1 MIMIYMI
8 MIYEVSEIAVAIY
21 IPWNKKK
28 FGLVVLTEYSN
39 CCLHC
44 NFIKHEQILEKK
56 EW

>member
-1 MIMIYMI
+1 MIVIYMI
-8 MIYEVSEIAVAIY
+8 MIYEVSELVVAIY
-21 IPWNKKK
+21 IPWTKKS
-28 FGLVVLTEYSN
+28 FVPVVLTEYNN

>member
-8 MIYEVSEIAVAIY
+8 MIYEVSEIVVAIY
-21 IPWNKKK
+21 FPWINKNS
-28 FGLVVLTEYSN
+28 GLVVLTEYN
-39 CCLHC
+39 NFCLHC

>member
-56 EW
+56 E